1 MSPIS
6 LGPSGQFCFL
16 IWSEGGCEHSEEL
29 LQAHGLSD
37 ILEDSQQVL
46 TCPSGTGE
54 VPLHPICRVK
64 AAGLVLFWLWH
75 EKPRLCD
82 KCSQD
87 EIVRPAHLAEGS
99 ICEHRADLGSAHGSD
114 WSRLWL
120 QCFHVWEAKLIS

>member
-1 MSPIS
+1 MGLLDNFVFSFGVREAVS
-6 LGPSGQFCFL
+6 T
-16 IWSEGGCEHSEEL
+16 SEEL

-37 ILEDSQQVL
+37 ILEDSQEVL

-54 VPLHPICRVK
+54 VPLRPIYRVK

-114 WSRLWL
+114 WSRLWF
-120 QCFHVWEAKLIS
+120 QCFHVREAKLIS